1 MLHQKGAMDMYDDD
15 DDKKID
21 QDDAAEPVIPD
32 EAVQPEPEKEEGTP
46 DGPEEEMQQPES
58 PNSDEFSGTSQE
70 EAKEDSQE
78 EEENAADGTS
88 SPDTLEHLDALLTQ
102 FNESLIRF
110 NEALDR
116 FDELSEK
123 ITADLPQI
131 VDASAKLEQH
141 LQAVED
147 AVQEEKQLRS
157 DIRQCTH
164 WLENTNKHYTE
175 IMTAM
180 PNQIYTLYL
189 GQAKKY
195 EAKFQKTFRS
205 LDEMIKSEMEAVQPP
220 PKISYPAMAVIAV
233 IQAFFII
240 YMLR

>member
-1 MLHQKGAMDMYDDD
+1 MYDDD

-21 QDDAAEPVIPD
+21 HDDAAEPVIPE
-32 EAVQPEPEKEEGTP
+32 EAVQPEKEEDTP
-46 DGPEEEMQQPES
+46 DDPEEEMRKPES
-58 PNSDEFSGTSQE
+58 PDSDESSGTSQE
-70 EAKEDSQE
+70 EAREDPQE
-78 EEENAADGTS
+78 EDAADETS
-88 SPDTLEHLDALLTQ
+88 SPDTLKHFDALLTQ

-131 VDASAKLEQH
+131 VDASAKLDQH

-205 LDEMIKSEMEAVQPP
+205 LDEMIKAEMEGVKPP
-220 PKISYPAMAVIAV
+220 SKISYPAMVVMAV

>member
-1 MLHQKGAMDMYDDD
+1 MYDDD

-21 QDDAAEPVIPD
+21 HDDAAEPVIPE
-32 EAVQPEPEKEEGTP
+32 EAVQPEKEEDTP
-46 DGPEEEMQQPES
+46 DDQEEEMRKPES
-58 PNSDEFSGTSQE
+58 PDSDESSGTSQE
-70 EAKEDSQE
+70 EAREDPQE
-78 EEENAADGTS
+78 EDAADETS
-88 SPDTLEHLDALLTQ
+88 SPDTLKHFNALLTQ

-110 NEALDR
+110 NESLDR
-116 FDELSEK
+116 FNTLSQK
-123 ITADLPQI
+123 ITADLPQV
-131 VDASAKLEQH
+131 VDASSKLGQH
-141 LQAVED
+141 LQAIED
-147 AVQEEKQLRS
+147 AVQEENQLRS

-189 GQAKKY
+189 GQVKKY
-195 EAKFQKTFRS
+195 EAKFQKTFHS
-205 LDEMIKSEMEAVQPP
+205 LDEMIKAEMEGVKPP
-220 PKISYPAMAVIAV
+220 SKISYPAMAVMAV

>member
-1 MLHQKGAMDMYDDD
+1 MYDDD

-21 QDDAAEPVIPD
+21 HDDAAEPVIPE
-32 EAVQPEPEKEEGTP
+32 EAVQPEKEEDTP
-46 DGPEEEMQQPES
+46 DDPEEEMRKPES
-58 PNSDEFSGTSQE
+58 PDSDESSGTSQE
-70 EAKEDSQE
+70 EAREDPQE
-78 EEENAADGTS
+78 EDAADETS
-88 SPDTLEHLDALLTQ
+88 SPDTLKHFDALLTQ

-110 NEALDR
+110 NESLDR
-116 FDELSEK
+116 FNTLSQK
-123 ITADLPQI
+123 ITADLPQV
-131 VDASAKLEQH
+131 VDASSKLGQH
-141 LQAVED
+141 LQAIED
-147 AVQEEKQLRS
+147 AVQEENQLRS

-195 EAKFQKTFRS
+195 EAKFQKTFHS
-205 LDEMIKSEMEAVQPP
+205 LDEIIKAEMEGVKPP
-220 PKISYPAMAVIAV
+220 SKISYPAMAVMAV

>member
-1 MLHQKGAMDMYDDD
+1 MYDDD

-21 QDDAAEPVIPD
+21 QDDAAEPVIPE
-32 EAVQPEPEKEEGTP
+32 EAVQPEPEKEEDTP
-46 DGPEEEMQQPES
+46 DGQEEEMQQPES
-58 PNSDEFSGTSQE
+58 SDSDGTSQE
-70 EAKEDSQE
+70 ETREDPQEEDS
-78 EEENAADGTS
+78 ADGTS

-110 NEALDR
+110 NESLDR
-116 FDELSEK
+116 FTPLSQK
-123 ITADLPQI
+123 ITADLPQV
-131 VDASAKLEQH
+131 VDGSSKLEQH

-195 EAKFQKTFRS
+195 EAKFQKTFHS
-205 LDEMIKSEMEAVQPP
+205 LDEMIKAEMEGVKPP
-220 PKISYPAMAVIAV
+220 SKISYPAMAVMAV

>member
-21 QDDAAEPVIPD
+21 QDDAAEPVIPE
-32 EAVQPEPEKEEGTP
+32 EAVQPEPEKEEDTP
-46 DGPEEEMQQPES
+46 DGQEEEMQQPES
-58 PNSDEFSGTSQE
+58 SDSDGTSQE
-70 EAKEDSQE
+70 ETREDPQEEDS
-78 EEENAADGTS
+78 ADGTS

-110 NEALDR
+110 NESLDR
-116 FDELSEK
+116 FNTLSQK
-123 ITADLPQI
+123 ITADLPQV
-131 VDASAKLEQH
+131 VDASSKLEQH

-195 EAKFQKTFRS
+195 EAKFQKTFHS
-205 LDEMIKSEMEAVQPP
+205 LDEMIKAEMEGVKPP
-220 PKISYPAMAVIAV
+220 SKISYPAMAVMAV

>member
-1 MLHQKGAMDMYDDD
+1 MYDDD

-21 QDDAAEPVIPD
+21 HDDAAEPVIPE
-32 EAVQPEPEKEEGTP
+32 EAVQPEKEEDTP
-46 DGPEEEMQQPES
+46 DDPEEEMRKPES
-58 PNSDEFSGTSQE
+58 PDSDESSGTSQE
-70 EAKEDSQE
+70 EAREDPQE
-78 EEENAADGTS
+78 EDAADETS
-88 SPDTLEHLDALLTQ
+88 SPDTLKHFDALLTQ

-110 NEALDR
+110 NESLDR
-116 FDELSEK
+116 FNTLSQK
-123 ITADLPQI
+123 ITADLPQV
-131 VDASAKLEQH
+131 VDASSKLGQH
-141 LQAVED
+141 LQAIED
-147 AVQEEKQLRS
+147 AVQEENQLRS

-195 EAKFQKTFRS
+195 EAKFQKTFHS
-205 LDEMIKSEMEAVQPP
+205 LDEMIKAEMEGVKPP
-220 PKISYPAMAVIAV
+220 SKISYPVMAVMAV

>member
-1 MLHQKGAMDMYDDD
+1 MYDDD

-21 QDDAAEPVIPD
+21 QDDAAEPVIPE
-32 EAVQPEPEKEEGTP
+32 EAVQPEPEKEEDTP
-46 DGPEEEMQQPES
+46 DGQEEEMQQPES
-58 PNSDEFSGTSQE
+58 SDSDGTSQE
-70 EAKEDSQE
+70 ETREDPQEEDS
-78 EEENAADGTS
+78 ADGTS

-110 NEALDR
+110 NESLDR
-116 FDELSEK
+116 FNTLSQK
-123 ITADLPQI
+123 ITADLPQV
-131 VDASAKLEQH
+131 VDASSKLEQH

-189 GQAKKY
+189 EQAKKY
-195 EAKFQKTFRS
+195 EAKFQKTFHS
-205 LDEMIKSEMEAVQPP
+205 LDEMIKAEMEGVKPP
-220 PKISYPAMAVIAV
+220 SKISYPAMAVMAV

>member
-21 QDDAAEPVIPD
+21 QDDAAEPVIPE
-32 EAVQPEPEKEEGTP
+32 EAVQPEPEKEEDTP
-46 DGPEEEMQQPES
+46 DGQEEEMQQPES
-58 PNSDEFSGTSQE
+58 SDSDGTSQE
-70 EAKEDSQE
+70 ETREDPQEEDS
-78 EEENAADGTS
+78 ADGTS

-110 NEALDR
+110 NESLDR
-116 FDELSEK
+116 FNTLSQK
-123 ITADLPQI
+123 ITADLPQV
-131 VDASAKLEQH
+131 VDASSKLEQH

-189 GQAKKY
+189 EQAKKY
-195 EAKFQKTFRS
+195 EAKFQKTFHS
-205 LDEMIKSEMEAVQPP
+205 LDEMIKAEMEGVKPP
-220 PKISYPAMAVIAV
+220 SKISYPAMAVMAV

>member
-1 MLHQKGAMDMYDDD
+1 MYDDD

-21 QDDAAEPVIPD
+21 HDDAAEPVIPE
-32 EAVQPEPEKEEGTP
+32 EAVQPEKEEDTP
-46 DGPEEEMQQPES
+46 DDQEEEMRKPES
-58 PNSDEFSGTSQE
+58 PDSDESSGTSQE
-70 EAKEDSQE
+70 EAREDPQE
-78 EEENAADGTS
+78 EDAADETS
-88 SPDTLEHLDALLTQ
+88 SPDTLKHFDALLTQ

-110 NEALDR
+110 NESLDR
-116 FDELSEK
+116 FNTLSQK
-123 ITADLPQI
+123 ITADLPQ
-131 VDASAKLEQH
+131 VFDASSKLEQH

-195 EAKFQKTFRS
+195 EAKFQKTFHS
-205 LDEMIKSEMEAVQPP
+205 LDEMIKAEMEGVKPP
-220 PKISYPAMAVIAV
+220 SKISYPAMAVMAV

>member
-1 MLHQKGAMDMYDDD
+1 MYDDD

-21 QDDAAEPVIPD
+21 HDDAAEPVIPE
-32 EAVQPEPEKEEGTP
+32 EAVQPEKEEDTP
-46 DGPEEEMQQPES
+46 DDQEEEMRKPES
-58 PNSDEFSGTSQE
+58 PDSDESSETSQE
-70 EAKEDSQE
+70 EAREDPQE
-78 EEENAADGTS
+78 EDAANETN
-88 SPDTLEHLDALLTQ
+88 SPDTLKHFDALLTQ

-110 NEALDR
+110 NESLDR
-116 FDELSEK
+116 FNTLSQK
-123 ITADLPQI
+123 ITADLPQV
-131 VDASAKLEQH
+131 VDASSKLEQH
-141 LQAVED
+141 LQAIED

-195 EAKFQKTFRS
+195 EAKFQKTFHS
-205 LDEMIKSEMEAVQPP
+205 LDEMIKAEMEGVKPP
-220 PKISYPAMAVIAV
+220 SKISYPAMAVMAA

>member
-1 MLHQKGAMDMYDDD
+1 MYDDD

-21 QDDAAEPVIPD
+21 QDDATEPVIPE
-32 EAVQPEPEKEEGTP
+32 EAVQPEPEKEEDTP
-46 DGPEEEMQQPES
+46 DGQEEEMQQPES
-58 PNSDEFSGTSQE
+58 SDSDGTSQE
-70 EAKEDSQE
+70 ETREDPQEEDS
-78 EEENAADGTS
+78 ADGTS

-110 NEALDR
+110 NESLDR
-116 FDELSEK
+116 FNTLSQK
-123 ITADLPQI
+123 ITADLPQV
-131 VDASAKLEQH
+131 VDASSKLEQH

-195 EAKFQKTFRS
+195 EAKFQKTFHS
-205 LDEMIKSEMEAVQPP
+205 LDEMIKAEMEGVKPP
-220 PKISYPAMAVIAV
+220 SKISYPAMAVMAV

>member
-1 MLHQKGAMDMYDDD
+1 MYDDD

-21 QDDAAEPVIPD
+21 HDDAAEPVIPE
-32 EAVQPEPEKEEGTP
+32 EAVQPEKEEDTP
-46 DGPEEEMQQPES
+46 DDPEEEMRKPES
-58 PNSDEFSGTSQE
+58 PDSDESSGTSQE
-70 EAKEDSQE
+70 EAREDPQE
-78 EEENAADGTS
+78 EDAANETS
-88 SPDTLEHLDALLTQ
+88 SPDTLKHFDALLTQ

-110 NEALDR
+110 NESLDR
-116 FDELSEK
+116 FNTLSQK
-123 ITADLPQI
+123 ITADLPQV
-131 VDASAKLEQH
+131 VDASSKLGQH
-141 LQAVED
+141 LQAIED
-147 AVQEEKQLRS
+147 AVQEENQLRS

-195 EAKFQKTFRS
+195 EAKFQKTFHS
-205 LDEMIKSEMEAVQPP
+205 LDEMIKAEMEGVKPP
-220 PKISYPAMAVIAV
+220 SKISYPAMAVMAV

>member
-1 MLHQKGAMDMYDDD
+1 MYDDD

-21 QDDAAEPVIPD
+21 QDDAAEPVIPE
-32 EAVQPEPEKEEGTP
+32 EAVQPEPEKEEDTP
-46 DGPEEEMQQPES
+46 DGQEEMQQPES
-58 PNSDEFSGTSQE
+58 SNPDESSGTSQE
-70 EAKEDSQE
+70 ETREDPQE
-78 EEENAADGTS
+78 EDPADGTS
-88 SPDTLEHLDALLTQ
+88 SPDTLGHLDALLTQ

-110 NEALDR
+110 NESLDR
-116 FDELSEK
+116 FNTLSQK
-123 ITADLPQI
+123 ITADLPQV
-131 VDASAKLEQH
+131 VDASSKLEQH
-141 LQAVED
+141 LQAIED

-195 EAKFQKTFRS
+195 EAKFQKTFHS
-205 LDEMIKSEMEAVQPP
+205 LDEMNKAEMEGVKPP
-220 PKISYPAMAVIAV
+220 SKISYPAMAVMAA

>member
-1 MLHQKGAMDMYDDD
+1 MYDDD

-21 QDDAAEPVIPD
+21 QDDAAEPVIPE
-32 EAVQPEPEKEEGTP
+32 EAVQPEPEKEEDTP
-46 DGPEEEMQQPES
+46 DGQEEMQQPEA
-58 PNSDEFSGTSQE
+58 SDSDGTSQE
-70 EAKEDSQE
+70 EARGDPQEEDS
-78 EEENAADGTS
+78 ADGTS

-110 NEALDR
+110 NESLDR
-116 FDELSEK
+116 FNTLSQK
-123 ITADLPQI
+123 ITADLPQV
-131 VDASAKLEQH
+131 VDASSKLEQH

-195 EAKFQKTFRS
+195 EAKFQKTFHS
-205 LDEMIKSEMEAVQPP
+205 LDEMIKAEMEGVKPP
-220 PKISYPAMAVIAV
+220 SKISYPAMAIMAV

>member
-1 MLHQKGAMDMYDDD
+1 MYDDD

-21 QDDAAEPVIPD
+21 QDDAAEPVIPE
-32 EAVQPEPEKEEGTP
+32 EAVQPEPEKEEDTP
-46 DGPEEEMQQPES
+46 DGQEEEMQQPES
-58 PNSDEFSGTSQE
+58 SDSDGTSQE
-70 EAKEDSQE
+70 ETREDPQEEDS
-78 EEENAADGTS
+78 ADGTS

-110 NEALDR
+110 NESLDR
-116 FDELSEK
+116 FNTLSQK
-123 ITADLPQI
+123 ITADLPQV
-131 VDASAKLEQH
+131 VDASSKLEQH

-195 EAKFQKTFRS
+195 EAKFQKTFHS
-205 LDEMIKSEMEAVQPP
+205 LDEMIKAEMEGVKPP
-220 PKISYPAMAVIAV
+220 SKISYPAMAVMAA

>member
-1 MLHQKGAMDMYDDD
+1 MYDDD

-32 EAVQPEPEKEEGTP
+32 EAIQPEKGEDTP
-46 DGPEEEMQQPES
+46 DDQEEEMQQPES
-58 PNSDEFSGTSQE
+58 PDSDESSGTSQE
-70 EAKEDSQE
+70 EAREDSQ

-147 AVQEEKQLRS
+147 AVQEEK
-157 DIRQCTH
+157 
-164 WLENTNKHYTE
+164 
-175 IMTAM
+175 TA
-180 PNQIYTLYL
+180 PVRYPAVHALAGEHEQTLYRNHDRHAESNL
-189 GQAKKY
+189 YPLSGPGQ
-195 EAKFQKTFRS
+195 E
-205 LDEMIKSEMEAVQPP
+205 I
-220 PKISYPAMAVIAV
+220 
-233 IQAFFII
+233 
-240 YMLR
+240 

>member
-1 MLHQKGAMDMYDDD
+1 MYDDD

-21 QDDAAEPVIPD
+21 HDDAAEPVIPE
-32 EAVQPEPEKEEGTP
+32 EAVQPEKEEDTP
-46 DGPEEEMQQPES
+46 DDPEEEMRKPES
-58 PNSDEFSGTSQE
+58 PDSDESSGTSQE
-70 EAKEDSQE
+70 EAREDPQE
-78 EEENAADGTS
+78 EDAADETS
-88 SPDTLEHLDALLTQ
+88 SPDTLKHFDALLTQ

-110 NEALDR
+110 NESLDR
-116 FDELSEK
+116 FNTLSQK
-123 ITADLPQI
+123 ITADLPQV
-131 VDASAKLEQH
+131 VDASSKLGQH
-141 LQAVED
+141 LQAIED
-147 AVQEEKQLRS
+147 AVQEENQLRS

-164 WLENTNKHYTE
+164 WLENTNQHYTE

-195 EAKFQKTFRS
+195 EAKFQKTFHS
-205 LDEMIKSEMEAVQPP
+205 LDEMIKAEMEGVKPP
-220 PKISYPAMAVIAV
+220 SKISYPAMAVMAV

>member
-1 MLHQKGAMDMYDDD
+1 MYDDD

-21 QDDAAEPVIPD
+21 HDDAAEPVIP
-32 EAVQPEPEKEEGTP
+32 EETVQPEKEEDTP
-46 DGPEEEMQQPES
+46 DDPEEEMRKLES
-58 PNSDEFSGTSQE
+58 PDSDESSGTSQE
-70 EAKEDSQE
+70 EAREDPQE
-78 EEENAADGTS
+78 EDAADETS
-88 SPDTLEHLDALLTQ
+88 SPDTLKHFDALLTQ

-110 NEALDR
+110 NESLDR
-116 FDELSEK
+116 FNTLSQK
-123 ITADLPQI
+123 ITADLPQV
-131 VDASAKLEQH
+131 VDASSKLGQH
-141 LQAVED
+141 LQAIED
-147 AVQEEKQLRS
+147 AVQEENQLRS

-195 EAKFQKTFRS
+195 EAKFQKTFHS
-205 LDEMIKSEMEAVQPP
+205 LDEMIKAEMEGVKPP
-220 PKISYPAMAVIAV
+220 SKISYPAMAVMAV

>member
-1 MLHQKGAMDMYDDD
+1 MYDDD

-21 QDDAAEPVIPD
+21 HDDAAEPVIPE
-32 EAVQPEPEKEEGTP
+32 EAVQPEKEEDTP
-46 DGPEEEMQQPES
+46 DDPEEEMRKPES
-58 PNSDEFSGTSQE
+58 PDSDESSGTSQE
-70 EAKEDSQE
+70 EAREDPQ
-78 EEENAADGTS
+78 EENAADETS
-88 SPDTLEHLDALLTQ
+88 SPDTLKHFDALLTQ

-110 NEALDR
+110 NESLDR
-116 FDELSEK
+116 FNTLSQK
-123 ITADLPQI
+123 ITADLPQV
-131 VDASAKLEQH
+131 VDASSKLGQH
-141 LQAVED
+141 LQAIED
-147 AVQEEKQLRS
+147 AVQEENQLRS

-195 EAKFQKTFRS
+195 EAKFQKTFHS
-205 LDEMIKSEMEAVQPP
+205 LDEMIKAEMEGVKPP
-220 PKISYPAMAVIAV
+220 SKISYPAMAVMAV

>member
-1 MLHQKGAMDMYDDD
+1 MYDDD

-21 QDDAAEPVIPD
+21 QDDAAEPVIPE
-32 EAVQPEPEKEEGTP
+32 EAVQPEPEKEEDTP
-46 DGPEEEMQQPES
+46 DGQEEEMQQPES
-58 PNSDEFSGTSQE
+58 SDSDGTSQE
-70 EAKEDSQE
+70 ETREDPQEEDS
-78 EEENAADGTS
+78 ADGTS

-110 NEALDR
+110 NESLDR
-116 FDELSEK
+116 FNTLSQK
-123 ITADLPQI
+123 ITADLPQV
-131 VDASAKLEQH
+131 VDASSKLEQH

-195 EAKFQKTFRS
+195 EAKFQKTFHS
-205 LDEMIKSEMEAVQPP
+205 LDEMIKAEMEGVKPP
-220 PKISYPAMAVIAV
+220 SKISYPVMAVMAV

>member
-1 MLHQKGAMDMYDDD
+1 MYDDD

-21 QDDAAEPVIPD
+21 QDDAAEPVIPE
-32 EAVQPEPEKEEGTP
+32 EAVQPEPEKEEDTP
-46 DGPEEEMQQPES
+46 DGQEEEMQQPES
-58 PNSDEFSGTSQE
+58 SDSDGTSQE
-70 EAKEDSQE
+70 ETREDPQEEDS
-78 EEENAADGTS
+78 ADGTS

-110 NEALDR
+110 NESLDR
-116 FDELSEK
+116 FNTLSQK
-123 ITADLPQI
+123 ITADLPQV
-131 VDASAKLEQH
+131 VDASSKLEQH

-195 EAKFQKTFRS
+195 EAKFQKTFHR
-205 LDEMIKSEMEAVQPP
+205 LDEMIKAEMEGVKPP
-220 PKISYPAMAVIAV
+220 SKISYPAMAVMAV

>member
-1 MLHQKGAMDMYDDD
+1 MYDDD

-21 QDDAAEPVIPD
+21 QDDAAEPVIPE
-32 EAVQPEPEKEEGTP
+32 EAVQPEKEEDTP
-46 DGPEEEMQQPES
+46 DDPEEKMRKPES
-58 PNSDEFSGTSQE
+58 PDSDESSGTSQE
-70 EAKEDSQE
+70 EAREDPQE
-78 EEENAADGTS
+78 EDAADETS
-88 SPDTLEHLDALLTQ
+88 SPDTLKHFDALLTQ

-110 NEALDR
+110 NESLDR
-116 FDELSEK
+116 FNTLSQK
-123 ITADLPQI
+123 ITADLPQV
-131 VDASAKLEQH
+131 VDASSKLEQH

-195 EAKFQKTFRS
+195 EAKFQKTFHS
-205 LDEMIKSEMEAVQPP
+205 LDEMIKAEMEGVKPP
-220 PKISYPAMAVIAV
+220 SKISYPAMAVMAV

>member
-1 MLHQKGAMDMYDDD
+1 MYDDD

-21 QDDAAEPVIPD
+21 HDDAAEPVIPE
-32 EAVQPEPEKEEGTP
+32 EAVQPEKEEDTP
-46 DGPEEEMQQPES
+46 DGQEEMQQPES
-58 PNSDEFSGTSQE
+58 SDPDGSRGTSQE
-70 EAKEDSQE
+70 ETREDPQE
-78 EEENAADGTS
+78 EDPADGTS

-110 NEALDR
+110 NESLDR
-116 FDELSEK
+116 FNTLSQK
-123 ITADLPQI
+123 ITADLPQV
-131 VDASAKLEQH
+131 VDASSKLEQH

-195 EAKFQKTFRS
+195 EAKFQKTFHS
-205 LDEMIKSEMEAVQPP
+205 LDEMIKAEMEGVKPP
-220 PKISYPAMAVIAV
+220 SKISYPAMAVMAA

>member
-1 MLHQKGAMDMYDDD
+1 MYDDD

-32 EAVQPEPEKEEGTP
+32 EAVQLEPEKEEDTP
-46 DGPEEEMQQPES
+46 DGQEEEMQQPES
-58 PNSDEFSGTSQE
+58 PDSDESSGTSQE
-70 EAKEDSQE
+70 EARVDSQE
-78 EEENAADGTS
+78 EGENAADGTS

-233 IQAFFII
+233 IQTFFII

>member
-1 MLHQKGAMDMYDDD
+1 MYDDD

-21 QDDAAEPVIPD
+21 HDDAAEPVILE
-32 EAVQPEPEKEEGTP
+32 EAVQPEKEEDTP
-46 DGPEEEMQQPES
+46 DDPEEEMRKPES
-58 PNSDEFSGTSQE
+58 PDSDESSGTSQE
-70 EAKEDSQE
+70 EAREDPQE
-78 EEENAADGTS
+78 EDAADETS
-88 SPDTLEHLDALLTQ
+88 SPDTLKHFDALLTQ

-110 NEALDR
+110 NESLDR
-116 FDELSEK
+116 FNTLSQK
-123 ITADLPQI
+123 ITADLPQV
-131 VDASAKLEQH
+131 VDASSKLGQH
-141 LQAVED
+141 LQAIED
-147 AVQEEKQLRS
+147 AVQEENQLRS

-195 EAKFQKTFRS
+195 EAKFQKTFHS
-205 LDEMIKSEMEAVQPP
+205 LDEMIKAEMEGVKPP
-220 PKISYPAMAVIAV
+220 SKTSYPAMAVMAV

>member
-1 MLHQKGAMDMYDDD
+1 MYDDD

-21 QDDAAEPVIPD
+21 QDDAAEPVIPE
-32 EAVQPEPEKEEGTP
+32 EAVQPEPEKEEDTP
-46 DGPEEEMQQPES
+46 DGQEEEMQQPES
-58 PNSDEFSGTSQE
+58 SDSDGTSQE
-70 EAKEDSQE
+70 ETREDPQEEDS
-78 EEENAADGTS
+78 ADGTS

-110 NEALDR
+110 NESLDR
-116 FDELSEK
+116 FNTLSQK
-123 ITADLPQI
+123 ITADLPQV
-131 VDASAKLEQH
+131 VDASSKLEQH

>member
-32 EAVQPEPEKEEGTP
+32 EAVQPEPEKEEDTP
-46 DGPEEEMQQPES
+46 DG
-58 PNSDEFSGTSQE
+58 
-70 EAKEDSQE
+70 QE

-110 NEALDR
+110 NEALGR
-116 FDELSEK
+116 FGELSEK

-205 LDEMIKSEMEAVQPP
+205 LDEMIKSEMEAVQQP

>member
-32 EAVQPEPEKEEGTP
+32 EAVQPEKGEDTP
-46 DGPEEEMQQPES
+46 DDQEEEMQQPES
-58 PNSDEFSGTSQE
+58 PDFDEFSGTSQE
-70 EAKEDSQE
+70 EAREDSQE

-220 PKISYPAMAVIAV
+220 PKISYPTMAVIAV

>member
-1 MLHQKGAMDMYDDD
+1 MYDDD

-21 QDDAAEPVIPD
+21 YDDAAEPVIPE
-32 EAVQPEPEKEEGTP
+32 EAVQPEKEEDTP
-46 DGPEEEMQQPES
+46 DDQEEEMRKPES
-58 PNSDEFSGTSQE
+58 PDSDESSGTSQE
-70 EAKEDSQE
+70 EAREDPQE
-78 EEENAADGTS
+78 EDAADETS
-88 SPDTLEHLDALLTQ
+88 SPDTLKHFDALLTQ

-110 NEALDR
+110 NESLDR
-116 FDELSEK
+116 FNTLSQK
-123 ITADLPQI
+123 ITADLPQV
-131 VDASAKLEQH
+131 VDASSKLEQH
-141 LQAVED
+141 LQTVED

-195 EAKFQKTFRS
+195 EAKFQKTFHS
-205 LDEMIKSEMEAVQPP
+205 LDEMIKAEMEGVKPP
-220 PKISYPAMAVIAV
+220 SKISYPAIAVMAV

>member
-1 MLHQKGAMDMYDDD
+1 MYDDD

-21 QDDAAEPVIPD
+21 QDDAAEPVIPE
-32 EAVQPEPEKEEGTP
+32 EAVQPEPEKEEDTP
-46 DGPEEEMQQPES
+46 DGQEEMQQPES
-58 PNSDEFSGTSQE
+58 SNPDGSRGTSQE
-70 EAKEDSQE
+70 ETREDPQE
-78 EEENAADGTS
+78 EDPADGTS

-110 NEALDR
+110 NESLDR
-116 FDELSEK
+116 FNTLSQK
-123 ITADLPQI
+123 ITADLPQV
-131 VDASAKLEQH
+131 VDASSKLEQH

-195 EAKFQKTFRS
+195 EAKFQKTFHS
-205 LDEMIKSEMEAVQPP
+205 LDEMIKAEMEGVKPP
-220 PKISYPAMAVIAV
+220 SKISYPAMAVMAV

>member
-1 MLHQKGAMDMYDDD
+1 MLHQKGA
-15 DDKKID
+15 
-21 QDDAAEPVIPD
+21 
-32 EAVQPEPEKEEGTP
+32 
-46 DGPEEEMQQPES
+46 
-58 PNSDEFSGTSQE
+58 QE
-70 EAKEDSQE
+70 ETREDPQE
-78 EEENAADGTS
+78 EDPADGTS

-110 NEALDR
+110 NESLDR
-116 FDELSEK
+116 FNTLSQK
-123 ITADLPQI
+123 ITADLPQV
-131 VDASAKLEQH
+131 VDASSKLEQH

-195 EAKFQKTFRS
+195 EAKFQKTFHS
-205 LDEMIKSEMEAVQPP
+205 LDEMIKAEMEGVKPP
-220 PKISYPAMAVIAV
+220 SKISYPAMAVMAA

>member
-1 MLHQKGAMDMYDDD
+1 MYDDD

-21 QDDAAEPVIPD
+21 QDDAAEPVIPE
-32 EAVQPEPEKEEGTP
+32 EAVQPEPEKEEDTP
-46 DGPEEEMQQPES
+46 DGQEEEMQQPES
-58 PNSDEFSGTSQE
+58 PDPDGTSQE
-70 EAKEDSQE
+70 EAREDPQE
-78 EEENAADGTS
+78 EDTADGIS
-88 SPDTLEHLDALLTQ
+88 APDTLEHLDALLTQ
-102 FNESLIRF
+102 FNESLNRF

-123 ITADLPQI
+123 ITVDLPQI

-220 PKISYPAMAVIAV
+220 SKISYPAMAVIAV

>member
-1 MLHQKGAMDMYDDD
+1 MA
-15 DDKKID
+15 
-21 QDDAAEPVIPD
+21 
-32 EAVQPEPEKEEGTP
+32 
-46 DGPEEEMQQPES
+46 
-58 PNSDEFSGTSQE
+58 
-70 EAKEDSQE
+70 
-78 EEENAADGTS
+78 
-88 SPDTLEHLDALLTQ
+88 
-102 FNESLIRF
+102 
-110 NEALDR
+110 
-116 FDELSEK
+116 
-123 ITADLPQI
+123 
-131 VDASAKLEQH
+131 
-141 LQAVED
+141 AVED
-147 AVQEEKQLRS
+147 AVQEEKQLQS

-180 PNQIYTLYL
+180 PKQIYTLYL

-205 LDEMIKSEMEAVQPP
+205 LDEMIKSEMEAVQQP

>member
-1 MLHQKGAMDMYDDD
+1 MYDDD

-32 EAVQPEPEKEEGTP
+32 EAVQPEKAEDTP
-46 DGPEEEMQQPES
+46 DDQEEEMQLPES
-58 PNSDEFSGTSQE
+58 PNPDESSGTSPE
-70 EAKEDSQE
+70 EAREDPKE
-78 EEENAADGTS
+78 EEADDENS

-175 IMTAM
+175 VMTAM

>member
-1 MLHQKGAMDMYDDD
+1 MYDDD

-21 QDDAAEPVIPD
+21 QDDATEPVIPE
-32 EAVQPEPEKEEGTP
+32 EAVQPEPEKEEDTP
-46 DGPEEEMQQPES
+46 DGQEEEMQQPES
-58 PNSDEFSGTSQE
+58 SDSDGTSQE
-70 EAKEDSQE
+70 ETREDPQEEDS
-78 EEENAADGTS
+78 ADGTS

-110 NEALDR
+110 NESLDR
-116 FDELSEK
+116 FNTLSQK
-123 ITADLPQI
+123 ITADLPQV
-131 VDASAKLEQH
+131 VDASSKLEQH
-141 LQAVED
+141 LQAVEN

-195 EAKFQKTFRS
+195 EAKFQKTFHS
-205 LDEMIKSEMEAVQPP
+205 LDEMIKAEMEGVKPP
-220 PKISYPAMAVIAV
+220 SKISYPAMAVMAA

>member
-1 MLHQKGAMDMYDDD
+1 MYDDD

-21 QDDAAEPVIPD
+21 QDDAAEPVIPE
-32 EAVQPEPEKEEGTP
+32 EAVQPEPEKEEDTP
-46 DGPEEEMQQPES
+46 DGQEEEMQQPES
-58 PNSDEFSGTSQE
+58 SDSDGTSQE
-70 EAKEDSQE
+70 ETREDPQEEDS
-78 EEENAADGTS
+78 ADGTS

-110 NEALDR
+110 NESLDR
-116 FDELSEK
+116 FNTLSQK
-123 ITADLPQI
+123 ITADLPQV
-131 VDASAKLEQH
+131 VDASSKLEQH

-195 EAKFQKTFRS
+195 EAKFQKTFHS
-205 LDEMIKSEMEAVQPP
+205 LDEMIKAEMEGVKPP
-220 PKISYPAMAVIAV
+220 SKISYPAMAVMAV

>member
-1 MLHQKGAMDMYDDD
+1 MYDDD

-21 QDDAAEPVIPD
+21 HDDAAEPVIPE
-32 EAVQPEPEKEEGTP
+32 EAVQPEKEEDTP
-46 DGPEEEMQQPES
+46 DDPEEEMRKPES
-58 PNSDEFSGTSQE
+58 PDSDESSGTSQE
-70 EAKEDSQE
+70 EAREDPQE
-78 EEENAADGTS
+78 EDAADETS
-88 SPDTLEHLDALLTQ
+88 SPDTLKHFDALLTQ

-110 NEALDR
+110 NESLDR
-116 FDELSEK
+116 FNTLSQK
-123 ITADLPQI
+123 ITADLPQV
-131 VDASAKLEQH
+131 VDASSKLGQH
-141 LQAVED
+141 LQAIED
-147 AVQEEKQLRS
+147 AVQEENQLRS

-195 EAKFQKTFRS
+195 EAKFQKTFHS
-205 LDEMIKSEMEAVQPP
+205 LDEMIKAEIEGVKPP
-220 PKISYPAMAVIAV
+220 SKISYPAMAVMAV

>member
-1 MLHQKGAMDMYDDD
+1 MYDDD

-21 QDDAAEPVIPD
+21 HDDAAEPVIPE
-32 EAVQPEPEKEEGTP
+32 EAVQPEKEEDTP
-46 DGPEEEMQQPES
+46 DDQEEEMRKPES
-58 PNSDEFSGTSQE
+58 PDPDESSGASKEEAREDPQE
-70 EAKEDSQE
+70 ED
-78 EEENAADGTS
+78 AADETS
-88 SPDTLEHLDALLTQ
+88 SPDTLKHFDALLTQ

-110 NEALDR
+110 NESLDR
-116 FDELSEK
+116 FNTLSQK
-123 ITADLPQI
+123 ITADLPQV
-131 VDASAKLEQH
+131 VDASSKLEQH

-195 EAKFQKTFRS
+195 EAKFQKTFHS
-205 LDEMIKSEMEAVQPP
+205 LDEMIKAEIDGVKPP
-220 PKISYPAMAVIAV
+220 SKISYPAMAVMAV